1 MLIYPHPN
9 VNKKIF
15 SQSVKQEIGCTFACL
30 LQYFNMKKSIL
41 FAAVIFIA
49 SIGFNACVTKQKY
62 EELNKNY
69 KDCMDEKQF
78 TSNELAD
85 CQNHGKNLTQQVNA
99 LDAKVNE
106 LKQDTLSLTRK
117 LAQSEKDYAK
127 MKMDYD
133 ELLQNISQLS
143 KSSSATID
151 TLSGDLKRKE
161 KELNTLQRKL
171 DEQAEQL
178 KNKED
183 SLNASMKSL
192 AELQNALN
200 QKDAEV
206 RALKEKVSNALRNFE
221 GSGLKVEERNGK
233 VYVSMDEKLLFASG
247 KWEVQAQGKEAL
259 SELAKVLEA
268 DSTINVLI
276 EGHTDNVP
284 MTSSSQ
290 VKDNWDL
297 SVMRATAV
305 VKIILANGEINP
317 QRISASGRGEFL
329 PIDPENTPEARAKNR
344 RTEIILTPNLNELFQ
359 IIDAN

>member
-1 MLIYPHPN
+1 
-9 VNKKIF
+9 
-15 SQSVKQEIGCTFACL
+15 
-30 LQYFNMKKSIL
+30 MKKSIL
-41 FAAVIFIA
+41 FAAVIAIA

-85 CQNHGKNLTQQVNA
+85 CQNQGKNLTQRVNA

-133 ELLQNISQLS
+133 
-143 KSSSATID
+143 
-151 TLSGDLKRKE
+151 
-161 KELNTLQRKL
+161 
-171 DEQAEQL
+171 
-178 KNKED
+178 D

-206 RALKEKVSNALRNFE
+206 RALKDKVSNALRNFE

>member
-1 MLIYPHPN
+1 
-9 VNKKIF
+9 
-15 SQSVKQEIGCTFACL
+15 
-30 LQYFNMKKSIL
+30 
-41 FAAVIFIA
+41 
-49 SIGFNACVTKQKY
+49 
-62 EELNKNY
+62 
-69 KDCMDEKQF
+69 
-78 TSNELAD
+78 
-85 CQNHGKNLTQQVNA
+85 
-99 LDAKVNE
+99 
-106 LKQDTLSLTRK
+106 
-117 LAQSEKDYAK
+117 
-127 MKMDYD
+127 
-133 ELLQNISQLS
+133 
-143 KSSSATID
+143 
-151 TLSGDLKRKE
+151 
-161 KELNTLQRKL
+161 
-171 DEQAEQL
+171 
-178 KNKED
+178 
-183 SLNASMKSL
+183 MKSL

-206 RALKEKVSNALRNFE
+206 RALKDKVSNALRNFE

-329 PIDPENTPEARAKNR
+329 PIDQENTPEARAKNR
-344 RTEIILTPNLNELFQ
+344 RTEIILTPNLNELCQ